1 MDLSEQQKGASND
14 KRSLAWGPP
23 ERRLSVFVTPL
34 ACQPLGLRAMALHS
48 TLHHARP
55 AKSSMQTQEFKL
67 SGEYIAL
74 CDLLKLTGIADSGGQ
89 GKLMI
94 ANGEAT
100 VDGQPESRK
109 TAKIR
114 ANQTVRCLGQEIR
127 VVAA

>member
-1 MDLSEQQKGASND
+1 MTA
-14 KRSLAWGPP
+14 
-23 ERRLSVFVTPL
+23 
-34 ACQPLGLRAMALHS
+34 
-48 TLHHARP
+48 
-55 AKSSMQTQEFKL
+55 QEFKL
-67 SGEYIAL
+67 RGEYVAL

-94 ANGEAT
+94 ANGEVT

-114 ANQTVRCLGQEIR
+114 ANQTVQCLGQSVL